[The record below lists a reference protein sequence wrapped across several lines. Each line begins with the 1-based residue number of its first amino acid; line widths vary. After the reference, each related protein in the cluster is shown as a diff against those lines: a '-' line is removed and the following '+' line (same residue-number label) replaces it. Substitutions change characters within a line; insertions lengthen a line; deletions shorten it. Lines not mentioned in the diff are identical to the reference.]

1 MGVSILFIDT
11 DTDSI
16 PTGID
21 TGIDTLGMDAN
32 PGYQPQGTRGGGRGQ
47 RFATKRSPKKKKEMT
62 SVVAHPGACTR
73 LCVPP

>member
-1 MGVSILFIDT
+1 MRYRYFLINT

-32 PGYQPQGTRGGGRGQ
+32 PDSYKYPTD
-47 RFATKRSPKKKKEMT
+47 E
-62 SVVAHPGACTR
+62 
-73 LCVPP
+73 